1 MDRVASD
8 AVESARATVT
18 RHGGP
23 RSRLLRLPTDL
34 ETTDG
39 DVLRVSVSHD
49 GEPTDGFARVDTDA
63 RGPYLAG
70 VYGNRRLARTD
81 GDGEGEG
88 ENHLTPLLAG
98 REPGSSVVVDV
109 LDPGHHY
116 GLRPP
121 GDRVVYEVPD
131 RRDDSLAAIAERVED
146 DG

>member
-1 MDRVASD
+1 MDRVASNT
-8 AVESARATVT
+8 VKSARATVT

-34 ETTDG
+34 GATDG
-39 DVLRVSVSHD
+39 DVVRTSVHHD
-49 GEPTDGFARVDTDA
+49 GETTDGFARVDADA

-81 GDGEGEG
+81 GEGED
-88 ENHLTPLLAG
+88 HLAPLLAG

-116 GLRPP
+116 GFRPP
-121 GDRVVYEVPD
+121 GDRVVYEAPD
-131 RRDDSLAAIAERVED
+131 RRDDSLAAIAERFED